1 MRPTRVIYVENDPA
15 LRGIM
20 ATLLNARDDLDVI
33 GVYADATEALAG
45 SVESGDVALLDL
57 ALGSD
62 AMNGVDLGLAMRQ
75 RNPNIGVVIH
85 SQYPLDYANDAVPP
99 ADRIGWSTLRKT
111 GELSIEALAH
121 LLRST
126 AEGRSHREREEGERA
141 AGAELV
147 ERLTARQRAVMGLAV
162 SGLSAPQIAE
172 RLQISHEAA
181 RQDLSR
187 AYRVLVPQTAEGED
201 RRIQAVLLYA
211 RLTEIEGQE

>member
-33 GVYADATEALAG
+33 GVHADATEALAG

-111 GELSIEALAH
+111 GDLSIEALAH

-126 AEGRSHREREEGERA
+126 AEGRSHRDREEGERT